1 MKLWRQIIRGTL
13 VATVI
18 LTAPFSVC
26 SANPTSSVGST
37 IHLST
42 TPNAH
47 DLGGIRT
54 KNGQHIR
61 QNRLIRSAALTRLN
75 HHDKWLLDKRQHVK
89 VILDFRSS
97 GEIKRAPDVK
107 SPGARHIHLS
117 VMSSPDFGV
126 HTISQYANQ
135 LAAKQPNF
143 MEQFY
148 QKMVLEP
155 HCVEA
160 YRTMFHYL
168 LKQRSG
174 AILYHCTYGKDRT
187 GVATMLIL
195 SSLGVPRT
203 TIMKNYLA
211 SNHYLKK
218 TTAKEYRQMRHYTRN
233 PTVLRNLTRSKAARS
248 TYLNAAYSAIDRHN
262 GTMKHY
268 LHRQMRLS
276 NHDIRQLRTQYLA
289 K

>member
-1 MKLWRQIIRGTL
+1 
-13 VATVI
+13 
-18 LTAPFSVC
+18 
-26 SANPTSSVGST
+26 
-37 IHLST
+37 
-42 TPNAH
+42 
-47 DLGGIRT
+47 
-54 KNGQHIR
+54 
-61 QNRLIRSAALTRLN
+61 
-75 HHDKWLLDKRQHVK
+75 
-89 VILDFRSS
+89 
-97 GEIKRAPDVK
+97 
-107 SPGARHIHLS
+107 
-117 VMSSPDFGV
+117 
-126 HTISQYANQ
+126 
-135 LAAKQPNF
+135 

-148 QKMVLEP
+148 RKMVLEP

-195 SSLGVPRT
+195 SSLGVPKT

-218 TTAKEYRQMRHYTRN
+218 TTAKEYRQMTHYTRN
-233 PTVLRNLTRSKAARS
+233 PTVLRNLTRSKAAQP
-248 TYLNAAYSAIDRHN
+248 TYLNAAYSTIDRHN